1 MKFKLLVAAL
11 GVAGSCFAIADTYQA
26 EVGAKAARWDLDGVN
41 SSLNSYTANGKYYF
55 NAVKTDN
62 LPLAEAAYLGKNSNA
77 FLNLT
82 RQYGHGYVADVKKYS
97 AGVEVYIPENFLYI
111 RVEGVHRRYEWDS
124 DTSALTTIGLT
135 PLDGLRV
142 STSWDSDESYNANV
156 DAKYVA
162 ALGNDHYINVEASLA
177 DTDWGTFKAIG
188 GDYYFDNTFS
198 VGAEVTDNDNGTN
211 YAVRTRKFF
220 TEQCSGD
227 LAYIDSDFGNGNAV
241 ALGVNY
247 RF

>member
-1 MKFKLLVAAL
+1 MKLKLLFASIVL
-11 GVAGSCFAIADTYQA
+11 VSSCFAIADTYQA
-26 EVGAKAARWDLDGVN
+26 EVGANAARWDLDGINSSVN
-41 SSLNSYTANGKYYF
+41 SYGVNGKYYF

-62 LPLAEAAYLGKNSNA
+62 LPLAEAAYLGKNSSA

-82 RQYGHGYVADVKKYS
+82 RQDGHGYILDNKRYS

-111 RVEGVHRRYEWDS
+111 KVEGVNQRYTGDS

-142 STSWDSDESYNANV
+142 STSWDSDEGYNANV

-211 YAVRTRKFF
+211 YLVRTRKFF
-220 TEQCSGD
+220 TEQFSGD

-241 ALGVNY
+241 AVGVNY